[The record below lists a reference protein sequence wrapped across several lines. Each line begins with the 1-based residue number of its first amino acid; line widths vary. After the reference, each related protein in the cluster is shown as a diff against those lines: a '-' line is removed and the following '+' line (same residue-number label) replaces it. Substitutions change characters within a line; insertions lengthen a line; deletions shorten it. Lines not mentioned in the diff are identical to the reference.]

1 MAAPIAGTNGLLK
14 ISGTPDTTVGE
25 IKAWTLE
32 IDRDV
37 YDASVLGDT
46 WAESVMGLGHWTGT
60 MTGFYSVSTDVGQ
73 TLIQN
78 ALINQTALYVKFI
91 NQTDTYEGRVH
102 VSKISLNNPVD
113 GIATF
118 DVEFTGS
125 GQLFVS

>member
-14 ISGTPDTTVGE
+14 VAGTPNVTVGE
-25 IKAWTLE
+25 IKAWSIE

-60 MTGFYSVSTDVGQ
+60 LTGFFSVSTDAGQ

-78 ALINQTALYVKFI
+78 AVLNQLSLYCEFITAT
-91 NQTDTYEGRVH
+91 NTYEGQVH
-102 VSKISLNNPVD
+102 VSKISVENPVD
-113 GIATF
+113 GITTF
-118 DVEFTGS
+118 NCEFTGS
-125 GQLFVS
+125 GPLLFS